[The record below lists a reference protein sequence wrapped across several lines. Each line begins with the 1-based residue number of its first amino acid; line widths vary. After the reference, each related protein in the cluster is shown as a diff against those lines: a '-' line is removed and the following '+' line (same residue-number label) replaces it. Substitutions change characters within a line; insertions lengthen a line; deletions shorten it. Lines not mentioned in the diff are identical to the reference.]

1 MGRLKGSITAW
12 LPRTAENLRLEPPAS
27 IVITMRESVAKGV
40 AILLLFYLDPPY
52 RTEKEFASPI
62 LLPALRGVVGGH

>member
-1 MGRLKGSITAW
+1 
-12 LPRTAENLRLEPPAS
+12 
-27 IVITMRESVAKGV
+27 MRESVAKGV

-62 LLPALRGVVGGH
+62 LLPAGVVGGH